1 MFVPS
6 YFFISSAIACG
17 RGRPG
22 HGRCTRRPPCVHH
35 LRSLNKED
43 GSSLLSG
50 ILVTSKVT
58 HLGSAVESRE
68 RMGSPTLQT
77 HQDPILLLPWLCS
90 RGGGFPNPRY
100 SVSKHPDSPFTA
112 SFVVPFT
119 DIGGRTA
126 NLEARAC
133 HRTVAREV
141 DS

>member
-100 SVSKHPDSPFTA
+100 SVSSTLTHPSQHRSWSPSPTLGAAPQISKPELVTA
-112 SFVVPFT
+112 PSL
-119 DIGGRTA
+119 A
-126 NLEARAC
+126 K
-133 HRTVAREV
+133 
-141 DS
+141 